1 MDGQVEFHFKRL
13 ASSGATLAVV
23 VVGAR
28 VYGACALEPLAAL
41 HAAAW
46 SASEDLANRRQPVD
60 PNVLM
65 EWGREELK
73 RARSAVDGAEPS
85 PARGR
90 RLAIGAPLATQQVS
104 ALLEPQR

>member
-23 VVGAR
+23 VIGAR

-65 EWGREELK
+65 EWGKEELR
-73 RARSAVDGAEPS
+73 RARSAADGAEPS
-85 PARGR
+85 LARGR
-90 RLAIGAPLATQQVS
+90 HPAIGVS
-104 ALLEPQR
+104 SRLNG

>member
-1 MDGQVEFHFKRL
+1 MDGQVEFHFKSL

-28 VYGACALEPLAAL
+28 VYGACAPEPLAAL

-46 SASEDLANRRQPVD
+46 SASEDLAKRRQPVD

-65 EWGREELK
+65 ERGKEELR
-73 RARSAVDGAEPS
+73 RARSAVDGTEPNS
-85 PARGR
+85 PVTSPGEA
-90 RLAIGAPLATQQVS
+90 A
-104 ALLEPQR
+104 